1 MRATSQDNVVRE
13 PMSDKLGRLPSAGFW
28 IVITLLVAVLVI
40 CLLGSIIGLMVEP
53 QSPHLTTVLMHLTT
67 LLMSEF
73 LWGVIV
79 GLLLSVAGAYCLAVF
94 TTRQHRKAQKDM
106 IKNFCIDTIDNI
118 KAIVDDMVDHRQRTQ
133 VIHKDY
139 LALLDIEFNVF
150 SKNREHIIHLPNPV
164 RDNVRKFVNDCA
176 IRRAEIGNHLFQF
189 NNSWTHANQLHTRGQ
204 MVEAQRV
211 RKEEAEMARHN
222 ADQALGQLV
231 VRVKDSA
238 DLVNSLKG
246 VR

>member
-1 MRATSQDNVVRE
+1 
-13 PMSDKLGRLPSAGFW
+13 
-28 IVITLLVAVLVI
+28 
-40 CLLGSIIGLMVEP
+40 
-53 QSPHLTTVLMHLTT
+53 
-67 LLMSEF
+67 
-73 LWGVIV
+73 
-79 GLLLSVAGAYCLAVF
+79 
-94 TTRQHRKAQKDM
+94 
-106 IKNFCIDTIDNI
+106 
-118 KAIVDDMVDHRQRTQ
+118 
-133 VIHKDY
+133 

-150 SKNREHIIHLPNPV
+150 ARNREHIIHLPNPV

-189 NNSWTHANQLHTRGQ
+189 NNSWTYANQLHIGGQ

-222 ADQALGQLV
+222 ADQALDQLV
-231 VRVKDSA
+231 ARVKDSA

>member
-1 MRATSQDNVVRE
+1 MRE
-13 PMSDKLGRLPSAGFW
+13 PMSEKLGRLPSVGFW

-40 CLLGSIIGLMVEP
+40 CLLGSIFGLMVEP
-53 QSPHLTTVLMHLTT
+53 QSSHLTTVLMHLTT
-67 LLMSEF
+67 VLTSEF
-73 LWGVIV
+73 FWGVMV
-79 GLLLSVAGAYCLAVF
+79 GLLLSVIGAYCLAVF
-94 TTRQHRKAQKDM
+94 ATRQQRKAQKDL
-106 IKNFCIDTIDNI
+106 IKNFCIDTVDNI
-118 KAIVDDMVDHRQRTQ
+118 KAIVDDMVDRRERTQ
-133 VIHKDY
+133 VIHQDY

-150 SKNREHIIHLPNPV
+150 AKNREHMIHLPNPV

-189 NNSWTHANQLHTRGQ
+189 NNSWTYANQLHIGGQ

-222 ADQALGQLV
+222 ADQALDQLAA
-231 VRVKDSA
+231 RVKDSA